1 MEQRDVLPAD
11 VIRRAYQGMVGVAVH
26 EVTLNVPSF
35 GESFR
40 KLHAVDISDEEFSN
54 EQGTT

>member
-1 MEQRDVLPAD
+1 MLPAD

-40 KLHAVDISDEEFSN
+40 KLHTVDISDEEFSN